1 MAKELKNRQDM
12 DPRWQWR
19 LDHIFATEVA
29 YEQAYAKAQKDI
41 EKMASWQGRVSENPR
56 QAILDADALALQ
68 LDHLAAYAL
77 DPARQARAAKFQSLA
92 VKADAATSFLSPE
105 LLALPETEL
114 QAMAKDPSFAD
125 YSESIRLLLLQ
136 KPHTLPA

>member
-19 LDHIFATEVA
+19 LDHIFATEEA

-77 DPARQARAAKFQSLA
+77 
-92 VKADAATSFLSPE
+92 
-105 LLALPETEL
+105 
-114 QAMAKDPSFAD
+114 MHKD
-125 YSESIRLLLLQ
+125 
-136 KPHTLPA
+136 